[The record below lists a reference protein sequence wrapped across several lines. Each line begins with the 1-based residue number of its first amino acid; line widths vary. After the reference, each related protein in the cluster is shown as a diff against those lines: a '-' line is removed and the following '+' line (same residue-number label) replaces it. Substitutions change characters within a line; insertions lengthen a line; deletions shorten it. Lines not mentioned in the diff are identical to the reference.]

1 MSDPQISPQKI
12 RPSRWYYLIALAL
25 IAAGAL
31 CGYQALA
38 AAIDTLQGGLTQ
50 AVFPGET
57 TVSFPVP
64 GNYKIYYE
72 DHSEF
77 NGRVFDTGSQI
88 PGLTFTVTDSE
99 SGEVIPLHRPGFN
112 ETYNLNGRT
121 GRAVLQFHIAKS
133 GSYNIAASYD
143 DNQKQEDAVFA
154 VGSAQIGR
162 FTLLIFGVIGSIFG
176 FGVAALLVIVLIEVR
191 RSSSKRKLQAAPSIQ
206 GTSAPPPPL

>member
-1 MSDPQISPQKI
+1 LSDSQISPQKI

-25 IAAGAL
+25 IAAGAI

-38 AAIDTLQGGLTQ
+38 AAIHTLQGGLTQ

-57 TVSFPVP
+57 RVSFPAP

-77 NGRVFDTGSQI
+77 NGRVFDTDSQL
-88 PGLTFTVTDSE
+88 PGLTFTVTSSE

-121 GRAVLQFHIAKS
+121 GRAVLQFHVTRP
-133 GSYNIAASYD
+133 GSYKVKASYD
-143 DNQKQEDAVFA
+143 DNEKHEDAVFA
-154 VGSAQIGR
+154 MGSAQIAR
-162 FTLLIFGVIGSIFG
+162 FTLLIFGVVMSIFG
-176 FGVAALLVIVLIEVR
+176 FGGAAVLVIVLIEVR
-191 RSSSKRKLQAAPSIQ
+191 RSSSKRKLQAAASVP
-206 GTSAPPPPL
+206 GPAAPPPPL